1 MAFRVVEHESG
12 DVLFECEDVQS
23 IVDYI
28 EKNQPWD
35 PKDLSI
41 ITLEKD

>member
-23 IVDYI
+23 IFDYI
-28 EKNQPWD
+28 ERKQPWKPMD
-35 PKDLSI
+35 ISI
-41 ITLEKD
+41 VALERD